1 MKKMKKRIKKRTKKK
16 RMEKPEQQHITLPR
30 KARSDPFA
38 YFSKHGPYS
47 IVGDNDKVFHNIGG
61 EYFDDLV
68 GPDVRLNERLH
79 KAAKLGKL
87 KIVKRCL
94 EYGANIDSRN
104 HVLGWTALHYAAHN
118 EHEDLVRFLA
128 IDANANTEAKTFDG
142 KIPKDLCDLGNT
154 YTFLHRWEKE
164 VARRKRQAV
173 NDILKRS
180 KMKARV
186 NTRNKKK
193 QQQQQQQR
201 VNDLTHK
208 DNKIIEMNDNEHF
221 VITGEHNTIEKM
233 VQHNHHTNTLSN
245 NNNNDMTNGANNNII
260 DNTMVVED
268 IINNNSSYEKQIIVE
283 PNSNHH
289 NMIDLKNM
297 SATQRRAIFS
307 VEILCDTINE
317 KMRQSAANND
327 VQKLNK
333 LLGSGINCD
342 PQSKLTGWAPIH
354 YAAYSNNHE
363 CVKILLEH
371 GSNPERKTSDG
382 KTAIHLC
389 LEGNGE
395 RHCESY
401 QLIHKWIDKKHT
413 DEKYRNKKSR
423 LRRSNSSIENLS
435 LARSGFKQRSAWR

>member
-1 MKKMKKRIKKRTKKK
+1 M
-16 RMEKPEQQHITLPR
+16 PR

-201 VNDLTHK
+201 VNDLTHR
-208 DNKIIEMNDNEHF
+208 DNKIIEMKDNEHF
-221 VITGEHNTIEKM
+221 VITGEHNSTK
-233 VQHNHHTNTLSN
+233 SN
-245 NNNNDMTNGANNNII
+245 N
-260 DNTMVVED
+260 
-268 IINNNSSYEKQIIVE
+268 
-283 PNSNHH
+283 
-289 NMIDLKNM
+289 
-297 SATQRRAIFS
+297 
-307 VEILCDTINE
+307 
-317 KMRQSAANND
+317 
-327 VQKLNK
+327 
-333 LLGSGINCD
+333 
-342 PQSKLTGWAPIH
+342 
-354 YAAYSNNHE
+354 
-363 CVKILLEH
+363 
-371 GSNPERKTSDG
+371 DG
-382 KTAIHLC
+382 
-389 LEGNGE
+389 
-395 RHCESY
+395 
-401 QLIHKWIDKKHT
+401 D
-413 DEKYRNKKSR
+413 DNKKEESTT
-423 LRRSNSSIENLS
+423 IH
-435 LARSGFKQRSAWR
+435 QRVNGIGHFLVQ